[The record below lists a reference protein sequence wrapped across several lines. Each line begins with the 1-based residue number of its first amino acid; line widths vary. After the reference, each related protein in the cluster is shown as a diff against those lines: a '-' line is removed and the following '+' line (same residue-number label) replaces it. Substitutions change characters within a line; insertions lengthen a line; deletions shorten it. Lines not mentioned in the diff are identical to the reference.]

1 MPVAAAIPAVAS
13 LVGGKMQGDA
23 AAQAGAAQTQA
34 GRDAINA
41 QLAIYN
47 QSRADT
53 LPQQVTGTGALNLL
67 AQLYGLPTYQG
78 GLNTGG
84 ITVTGGEPT
93 AKKKKRSFFDKVTDP
108 ANLAK
113 QFGGTSYDPLGFFS
127 GGGGGEVSPMQF
139 NVGGAGG
146 GSVVPGAGL
155 MGGSGAGDFS
165 QFYQT
170 PDYLVAMGEGLRGLD
185 RSLASRGALG
195 SGGAD
200 ADRLQFASNL
210 GTQAFGNFTNNL
222 FRLAGFGSQGNQQ
235 LNSLG
240 QNFGSA
246 AAQQFGNIGDAR
258 ASSYANQS
266 NAWGNALGGAANAF
280 GQFAGSRQAPAQYYS
295 PPPSQGFASGFGN
308 NTGWLSGGGYS

>member
-1 MPVAAAIPAVAS
+1 MPVAGAVIGAAGS
-13 LVGGKMQGDA
+13 LAGGKMQGDA

-67 AQLYGLPTYQG
+67 AQLYGLPTFQG

-93 AKKKKRSFFDKVTDP
+93 SGGKKRNWFDKITDP

-113 QFGGTSYDPLGFFS
+113 QGGGTSYDPLGFFS
-127 GGGGGEVSPMQF
+127 GGQGGATTPLQF

-146 GSVVPGAGL
+146 GSIVPGAGL
-155 MGGSGAGDFS
+155 GGGGGDFS

-170 PDYLVAMGEGLRGLD
+170 PDYLVAMGEGLRGYD
-185 RSLASRGALG
+185 RSAASRGALG

-200 ADRLQFASNL
+200 ADRIQFASNL

-222 FRLAGFGSQGNQQ
+222 FRLAGFGTQGNQQ

-240 QNFGSA
+240 QNFGQSA
-246 AAQQFGNIGDAR
+246 GNILGDIGNAR
-258 ASSYANQS
+258 ASSYANQA
-266 NAWGNALGGAANAF
+266 NAQGNALGGAFSSF
-280 GQFAGSRQAPAQYYS
+280 GQFLGQRQAPAQYYA
-295 PPPSQGFASGFGN
+295 PPSQGFASGFGN